1 MEQLKNFH
9 LSNLLA
15 LTAAGIINAIGVTIF
30 LSPVKLYDS
39 GISGTSMLLAQVT
52 PEWLTLSV
60 FLLVLNVPLFL
71 YGLKKQGALFTL
83 SLIHI

>member
-1 MEQLKNFH
+1 M
-9 LSNLLA
+9 
-15 LTAAGIINAIGVTIF
+15 VT
-30 LSPVKLYDS
+30 PMKLYDS

-83 SLIHI
+83 YAIYTRCV